1 MSNQIET
8 QVDVSLTERN
18 RLTAFFRIILVV
30 PAFIFVSSFAPSTSF
45 SDDSSAILAGL
56 LALPAGLAI
65 VFRQVYPSYV
75 LAFNEALLSLQT
87 RVDVYL
93 LLLSDE
99 YPSIEEN
106 DVVSVTFPEVDAK
119 QLNRWL
125 PLVKWLLALPLYLA
139 GIVYIIYA
147 ALLTDEYPS
156 IEENEIVSVTFPE
169 VDAKQ
174 LNRWLP
180 LIKWLLALPLYLVG
194 LVYLVYAALLTLLGW
209 FSILLTGNYPE
220 VCAEGIVGTIAYWNR
235 VVGYAFLLVTD
246 EYPTFS
252 L

>member
-147 ALLTDEYPS
+147 ALLT
-156 IEENEIVSVTFPE
+156 V
-169 VDAKQ
+169 
-174 LNRWLP
+174 
-180 LIKWLLALPLYLVG
+180 
-194 LVYLVYAALLTLLGW
+194 LGW
-209 FSILLTGNYPE
+209 FSILFTGNYPE
-220 VCAEGIVGTIAYWNR
+220 VCAEGVVGTIAYWNR
-235 VVGYAFLLVTD
+235 VAGYAFLLVTD

>member
-8 QVDVSLTERN
+8 QIDVSLTERN
-18 RLTAFFRIILVV
+18 RVTAFFRIILAV
-30 PAFIFVSSFAPSTSF
+30 PALIFVSSFAPSTAF
-45 SDDSSAILAGL
+45 SDDALGIFAGL
-56 LALPAGLAI
+56 LALPAALAI
-65 VFRQVYPSYV
+65 VVRQVYPSYV

-93 LLLSDE
+93 
-99 YPSIEEN
+99 
-106 DVVSVTFPEVDAK
+106 V
-119 QLNRWL
+119 
-125 PLVKWLLALPLYLA
+125 
-139 GIVYIIYA
+139 
-147 ALLTDEYPS
+147 LLTDEYPS
-156 IEENEIVSVTFPE
+156 IEENDIVSVTFPE

-209 FSILLTGNYPE
+209 FSIFFTGNYPE
-220 VCAEGIVGTIAYWNR
+220 VCAEGVVGTIAYWNR

>member
-30 PAFIFVSSFAPSTSF
+30 PAFVFVSSFSPATAF
-45 SDDSSAILAGL
+45 SDEGVGILAGL
-56 LALPAGLAI
+56 LALPAALAI
-65 VFRQVYPSYV
+65 VVRQKYPSYV
-75 LAFNEALLSLQT
+75 LVFNEALLSLQT
-87 RVDVYL
+87 RVDAYL
-93 LLLSDE
+93 LLLTDE

-125 PLVKWLLALPLYLA
+125 PLVKW
-139 GIVYIIYA
+139 V
-147 ALLTDEYPS
+147 
-156 IEENEIVSVTFPE
+156 
-169 VDAKQ
+169 
-174 LNRWLP
+174 
-180 LIKWLLALPLYLVG
+180 LALPLYLVG
-194 LVYLVYAALLTLLGW
+194 IVYLIYAAVLTVIAW
-209 FSILLTGNYPE
+209 FSVLFTGNYPE
-220 VCAEGIVGTIAYWNR
+220 FCAEGVVGTIAYWNR

>member
-8 QVDVSLTERN
+8 QIDVSLTERN
-18 RLTAFFRIILVV
+18 RVTALFRIILAV
-30 PAFIFVSSFAPSTSF
+30 PVLIFVSSFSPSAAF
-45 SDDSSAILAGL
+45 SDEAVGIFAGL

-75 LAFNEALLSLQT
+75 LVFNEALLSLQT
-87 RVDVYL
+87 RVDAYL
-93 LLLSDE
+93 
-99 YPSIEEN
+99 
-106 DVVSVTFPEVDAK
+106 V
-119 QLNRWL
+119 
-125 PLVKWLLALPLYLA
+125 
-139 GIVYIIYA
+139 
-147 ALLTDEYPS
+147 LLTDEYPS
-156 IEENEIVSVTFPE
+156 IEENDVVSVTFPE

-194 LVYLVYAALLTLLGW
+194 IVYFIYAALLTLLGW
-209 FSILLTGNYPE
+209 FSILITGNYPE
-220 VCAEGIVGTIAYWNR
+220 VCAEGVVGTIAYWNR

>member
-8 QVDVSLTERN
+8 QIDVSLTERN

-30 PAFIFVSSFAPSTSF
+30 PVFIFVSSFAPSVSF
-45 SDDSSAILAGL
+45 SDDGSAIFAGL
-56 LALPAGLAI
+56 LALPAALAI
-65 VFRQVYPSYV
+65 IVRQVYPSYV

-87 RVDVYL
+87 RVDAYL
-93 LLLSDE
+93 VLLTDE

-125 PLVKWLLALPLYLA
+125 PLVKWLLALPLYLV

-147 ALLTDEYPS
+147 ALLT
-156 IEENEIVSVTFPE
+156 V
-169 VDAKQ
+169 
-174 LNRWLP
+174 
-180 LIKWLLALPLYLVG
+180 
-194 LVYLVYAALLTLLGW
+194 LGW
-209 FSILLTGNYPE
+209 FSILFTGNYPE
-220 VCAEGIVGTIAYWNR
+220 VCAEGVVGTIAYWNR

>member
-8 QVDVSLTERN
+8 QIDVSLTERN

-30 PAFIFVSSFAPSTSF
+30 AAFIFISSFAPSTAF
-45 SDDSSAILAGL
+45 SDDGSAIFAGL
-56 LALPAGLAI
+56 LALPAALAI

-75 LAFNEALLSLQT
+75 LAFNEAVLSLQT

-93 LLLSDE
+93 LLLSDQ

-106 DVVSVTFPEVDAK
+106 D
-119 QLNRWL
+119 
-125 PLVKWLLALPLYLA
+125 
-139 GIVYIIYA
+139 
-147 ALLTDEYPS
+147 
-156 IEENEIVSVTFPE
+156 IVSVTFPE

-174 LNRWLP
+174 LNRFLP
-180 LIKWLLALPLYLVG
+180 LVKWLLAVPLYLVG
-194 LVYLVYAALLTLLGW
+194 IVYIIYAALLTLLGW
-209 FSILLTGNYPE
+209 FSILFTGNYPE
-220 VCAEGIVGTIAYWNR
+220 VCAEGVVGTIAYWNR
-235 VVGYAFLLVTD
+235 VAGYAFLLVTD

>member
-30 PAFIFVSSFAPSTSF
+30 PALVFLASF
-45 SDDSSAILAGL
+45 SPDSAFSENNIGIYAGL
-56 LALPAGLAI
+56 LALPAALAI
-65 VFRQVYPSYV
+65 VVRQVYPSYV

-87 RVDVYL
+87 RVDAYL
-93 LLLSDE
+93 L
-99 YPSIEEN
+99 
-106 DVVSVTFPEVDAK
+106 
-119 QLNRWL
+119 
-125 PLVKWLLALPLYLA
+125 
-139 GIVYIIYA
+139 
-147 ALLTDEYPS
+147 LLTDEYPS
-156 IEENEIVSVTFPE
+156 IEENDVVSVTFPE

-194 LVYLVYAALLTLLGW
+194 IVYVIYAAVLTVIAW
-209 FSILLTGNYPE
+209 FSVLFTGNYPE
-220 VCAEGIVGTIAYWNR
+220 FCAEGVVGTIAYWNR
-235 VVGYAFLLVTD
+235 VAGYALLMVTD

>member
-8 QVDVSLTERN
+8 QIDVSLTERN
-18 RLTAFFRIILVV
+18 RLTAFFRIILVAPV
-30 PAFIFVSSFAPSTSF
+30 FIFVASFAPTSSSDF
-45 SDDSSAILAGL
+45 SSDNWGAYGAGL
-56 LALPAGLAI
+56 LILPAGLAI

-87 RVDVYL
+87 RLDAYL
-93 LLLSDE
+93 LLLTDE

-125 PLVKWLLALPLYLA
+125 PLVKW
-139 GIVYIIYA
+139 
-147 ALLTDEYPS
+147 
-156 IEENEIVSVTFPE
+156 F
-169 VDAKQ
+169 
-174 LNRWLP
+174 
-180 LIKWLLALPLYLVG
+180 LALPLYLVG
-194 LVYLVYAALLTLLGW
+194 VVYLIYAAVLTLIAW
-209 FSILLTGNYPE
+209 FSVLFTGNYPE
-220 VCAEGIVGTIAYWNR
+220 FCAEGVVGTLAYWNR
-235 VVGYAFLLVTD
+235 VAGYALLLVTD

>member
-8 QVDVSLTERN
+8 QIDVSLTERN
-18 RLTAFFRIILVV
+18 RVTALFRIILAV
-30 PAFIFVSSFAPSTSF
+30 PVLIFVSSFSPSAAF
-45 SDDSSAILAGL
+45 SDEAVGIFAGL

-75 LAFNEALLSLQT
+75 LVFNEALLSLQT
-87 RVDVYL
+87 RVDAYL
-93 LLLSDE
+93 
-99 YPSIEEN
+99 
-106 DVVSVTFPEVDAK
+106 V
-119 QLNRWL
+119 
-125 PLVKWLLALPLYLA
+125 
-139 GIVYIIYA
+139 
-147 ALLTDEYPS
+147 LLTDEYPS
-156 IEENEIVSVTFPE
+156 IEENDVVSVTFPE

-194 LVYLVYAALLTLLGW
+194 IVYFIYAALLTLLGW
-209 FSILLTGNYPE
+209 FSILFTGNYPE
-220 VCAEGIVGTIAYWNR
+220 DCAEAVVGTIAYWNR